1 VIKVLKQASKVNK
14 NEQEEVKATWRK
26 SLQGKLHRNNSH
38 SDTVVCNLIMRKNMK
53 ILITGG
59 AGFIGTALAM
69 KLSTKYTI
77 DVFDLE
83 EQINISGRV
92 NNVNYFNVDISSYEQ
107 IEGFIKEKYT
117 YIFHLASQTSG
128 LISHE
133 QPELDVDTNVKGTL
147 NICRLAEEIGN
158 VKLIFTSSMAVYGDS
173 ELPLCE
179 KFEPNPKSNYGVSKI
194 SAEKYIQ
201 LFSNRGIDYTIFRLF
216 NVYGPG
222 QDLENMKQ
230 GMLSIFV
237 TQAIKN
243 KKIDVTG
250 SLERYRDFIYI
261 DDIVNALTLAIEDKK
276 NTLNEIFNVGCGL
289 KTTVKDLIA
298 SISKSLNLELPVN
311 NIGAI
316 LGDQFGT
323 YSNCNKLLSLD
334 WKPKTTLEDGL
345 PQTIQDA
352 KGKLI

>member
-1 VIKVLKQASKVNK
+1 MS
-14 NEQEEVKATWRK
+14 
-26 SLQGKLHRNNSH
+26 
-38 SDTVVCNLIMRKNMK
+38 

-59 AGFIGTALAM
+59 AGFIGTALAI
-69 KLSTKYTI
+69 KLSKKYI
-77 DVFDLE
+77 VDVFDLE
-83 EQINISGRV
+83 SKISTVDRV
-92 NNVNYFNVDISSYEQ
+92 HNVNYFNVDISNYKQVECFSY
-107 IEGFIKEKYT
+107 KKYT

-133 QPELDVDTNVKGTL
+133 KPELDVDTNVKGTL

-179 KFEPNPKSNYGVSKI
+179 KFIPNPKSNYGVSKI

-201 LFSNRGIDYTIFRLF
+201 LFSNRGIEFTIFRLF

-261 DDIVNALTLAIEDKK
+261 DDIVDALTLAIEDKG

-289 KTTVKDLIA
+289 KTTVKELID
-298 SISKSLNLELPVN
+298 SISNSLNLDLPVN

-323 YSNCNKLLSLD
+323 YSNCSKLLSLG
-334 WKPKTTLEDGL
+334 WKPKTTLNDGL
-345 PQTIQDA
+345 PQTIEDA
-352 KGKLI
+352 KGKLT

>member
-1 VIKVLKQASKVNK
+1 
-14 NEQEEVKATWRK
+14 
-26 SLQGKLHRNNSH
+26 
-38 SDTVVCNLIMRKNMK
+38 MK

-59 AGFIGTALAM
+59 AGFIGTALS
-69 KLSTKYTI
+69 KELLERKFEVTVI
-77 DVFDLE
+77 DLE
-83 EQINISGRV
+83 SKIDSIKKLDS
-92 NNVNYFNVDISSYEQ
+92 VNYIPADIACYSNLKQFERDSFK
-107 IEGFIKEKYT
+107 FIY
-117 YIFHLASQTSG
+117 HLASQTSG

-147 NICRLAEEIGN
+147 NICRLAEKIGN
-158 VKLIFTSSMAVYGDS
+158 IKLIFTSSMAVYGDS
-173 ELPLCE
+173 ELPICE
-179 KFEPNPKSNYGVSKI
+179 KFKPNPKSNYGVSKI

-201 LFSNRGIDYTIFRLF
+201 LFSNRGIEYTIFRLF

-222 QDLENMKQ
+222 QDLGNMKQ

-261 DDIVNALTLAIEDKK
+261 NDIVNALILAIEDKE
-276 NTLNEIFNVGCGL
+276 NTSNEIFNVGCGL
-289 KTTVKDLIA
+289 KTTVKDLID
-298 SISKSLNLELPVN
+298 SISKSLNIDLPVN

-323 YSNCNKLLSLD
+323 YSNCNKLLSLG
-334 WKPKTTLEDGL
+334 WKPKTKLDIGL
-345 PQTIQDA
+345 AQTIQDA
-352 KGKLI
+352 QGKLV

>member
-1 VIKVLKQASKVNK
+1 MN
-14 NEQEEVKATWRK
+14 
-26 SLQGKLHRNNSH
+26 
-38 SDTVVCNLIMRKNMK
+38 

-59 AGFIGTALAM
+59 AGFIGTALAV
-69 KLSTKYTI
+69 KLSKKYNV

-83 EQINISGRV
+83 SKINTLNKV
-92 NNVNYFNVDISSYEQ
+92 ENVNYFNVDVSNYNQVETF
-107 IEGFIKEKYT
+107 IEKEYT

-147 NICRLAEEIGN
+147 NICRFAQEIGN

-179 KFEPNPKSNYGVSKI
+179 KFEPNPKSNYGVSKL
-194 SAEKYIQ
+194 SAEKYIK
-201 LFSNRGIDYTIFRLF
+201 LFSNRGIEYTIFRLF

-261 DDIVNALTLAIEDKK
+261 DDIVNALTLAIEDKDR
-276 NTLNEIFNVGCGL
+276 TLNEIFNVGCGI
-289 KTTVKDLIA
+289 KTTVKDLIG
-298 SISKSLNLELPVN
+298 SISTSLDIELPVN
-311 NIGAI
+311 NIGGI

-323 YSNCNKLLSLD
+323 YSNCNKLLSLG
-334 WKPKTTLEDGL
+334 WEPKTSLKDGL
-345 PQTIQDA
+345 PHTIQDA
-352 KGKLI
+352 KGKLT

>member
-1 VIKVLKQASKVNK
+1 MVVI
-14 NEQEEVKATWRK
+14 
-26 SLQGKLHRNNSH
+26 
-38 SDTVVCNLIMRKNMK
+38 NMK

-59 AGFIGTALAM
+59 AGFIGTALAR
-69 KLSTKYTI
+69 KLSKHYSI

-83 EQINISGRV
+83 DKIRNSDKLE
-92 NNVNYFNVDISSYEQ
+92 NVTYFNVNIACYSEMKRFEKESYS
-107 IEGFIKEKYT
+107 

-147 NICRLAEEIGN
+147 NICRLAEKIGN
-158 VKLIFTSSMAVYGDS
+158 VRVVFTSSMAVYGDS
-173 ELPLCE
+173 KSSICE
-179 KFEPNPKSNYGVSKI
+179 NLEPKPKSNYGVSKV
-194 SAEKYIQ
+194 SAEQYIK
-201 LFSNRGIDYTIFRLF
+201 LFSNRGLNYTIFRLF

-243 KKIDVTG
+243 NKIEVTG

-261 DDIVNALTLAIEDKK
+261 DDIVSALSLSLENKEQTF
-276 NTLNEIFNVGCGL
+276 NQVFNVGFGD
-289 KTTVKDLIA
+289 KTTVKELIA
-298 SISKSLNLELPVN
+298 SISEALDVDLPVK

-316 LGDQFGT
+316 QGDQFGT
-323 YSNCNKLLSLD
+323 YSDCSKLHSLGWNANVALINGLSN
-334 WKPKTTLEDGL
+334 
-345 PQTIQDA
+345 TIEDA
-352 KGKLI
+352 KGKLV